1 MEPNDMIKPE
11 HATIADRYAGE
22 ECKLYTLGGI
32 KDATI
37 SGRLCRF
44 AIIRTM
50 DNCGQA
56 TFSWEAVER
65 IMQQDEKL
73 FYIC

>member
-1 MEPNDMIKPE
+1 METNHIQPKHKP
-11 HATIADRYAGE
+11 IADKYAGLS
-22 ECKLYTLGGI
+22 CKLHTLDGI